1 MCPTVVFQH
10 HRGGGHTPCALALG
24 LQANSATRKKV
35 LYQNIHSIWQKE
47 KQLLYNIE
55 RRKENL
61 RNKTK
66 DNETEEFCFQPS
78 PAAKPQRSPSE

>member
-10 HRGGGHTPCALALG
+10 HRGGGHTPPPLVLLG
-24 LQANSATRKKV
+24 LQANSATRKRV

-47 KQLLYNIE
+47 KQLFYNIE

-61 RNKTK
+61 RNKIK
-66 DNETEEFCFQPS
+66 DNETEEFCF
-78 PAAKPQRSPSE
+78 